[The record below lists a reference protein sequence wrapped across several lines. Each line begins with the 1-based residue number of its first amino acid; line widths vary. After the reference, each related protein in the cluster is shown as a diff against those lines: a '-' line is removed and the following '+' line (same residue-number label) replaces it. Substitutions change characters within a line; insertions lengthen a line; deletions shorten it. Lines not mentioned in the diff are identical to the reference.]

1 MLPPCIA
8 SNPIVIPKMSNRFQ
22 VLGMIN
28 HVMSMIKH
36 SSNRDQHF
44 DLLENAQI
52 LTVILQEVVQYEN
65 SLIMDLDVD

>member
-1 MLPPCIA
+1 
-8 SNPIVIPKMSNRFQ
+8 
-22 VLGMIN
+22 MIN

-36 SSNRDQHF
+36 STNRDQHF
-44 DLLENAQI
+44 NLLENAQT

>member
-1 MLPPCIA
+1 
-8 SNPIVIPKMSNRFQ
+8 MSNRFQ

-28 HVMSMIKH
+28 HVMSMIKNAT
-36 SSNRDQHF
+36 NRDQHF
-44 DLLENAQI
+44 NLLENAQT